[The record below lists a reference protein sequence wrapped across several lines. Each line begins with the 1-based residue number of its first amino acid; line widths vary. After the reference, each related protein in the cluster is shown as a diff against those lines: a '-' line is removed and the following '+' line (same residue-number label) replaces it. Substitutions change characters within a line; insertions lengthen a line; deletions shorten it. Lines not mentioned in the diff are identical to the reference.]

1 MIVLLLYLQQLTKN
15 QLYEGKIHPLGKIGA
30 AP

>member
-15 QLYEGKIHPLGKIGA
+15 QLYEGKIHPLGKIGT